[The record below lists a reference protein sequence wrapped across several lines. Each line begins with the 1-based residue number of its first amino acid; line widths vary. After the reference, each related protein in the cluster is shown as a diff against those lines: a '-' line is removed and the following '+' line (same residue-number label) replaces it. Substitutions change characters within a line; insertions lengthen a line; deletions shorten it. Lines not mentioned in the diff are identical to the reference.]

1 MALDD
6 KLDGLKDEVVGKA
19 KEVEGKVTGDD
30 LRETEGKAQ
39 GLLGK
44 AKDAASDVVDD
55 IKEKFD
61 K

>member
-30 LRETEGKAQ
+30 LRET
-39 GLLGK
+39 
-44 AKDAASDVVDD
+44 
-55 IKEKFD
+55 
-61 K
+61 

>member
-44 AKDAASDVVDD
+44 AKD
-55 IKEKFD
+55 
-61 K
+61 